1 MAIYLLNADLG
12 APRSSTLAQ
21 ALRTAI
27 PDLITINTI
36 DDALHGP
43 QTSNGP
49 SYLLLLAPPNGAK
62 TLEQLAE
69 TAARYRDRIFF
80 IMIGDEISASEY
92 KSLVRTGGAD
102 WISAGADV
110 QEILDLISNRQTRGR
125 TEAASAIRNGSKRVA
140 VSFVPS
146 AGGVGN
152 TTLAVEVGVS
162 LKTSK
167 PTKDLNICIVDLDFQ
182 SRHAC
187 DHLDI
192 EPRLKMQEISSN
204 PERLDAQL
212 FDIFISRHASG
223 LHVFAEPRSKSDPC
237 DFNVA
242 ALDKLLD
249 MISARYHLILI
260 DLPVTWFAW
269 TPQIVSASDAVVVT
283 GANTIPGLRQT
294 AETLVAVRESARASA
309 QIAIAVNRCRRRFWG
324 GVARRKHVE
333 RVLGRENV
341 FYIAEEPMAVE
352 SVNAGTPMALSKG
365 AGAIGRDIARL
376 ADFCANVKSLRAAP
390 VG

>member
-80 IMIGDEISASEY
+80 IMIGDEIAASKY

-167 PTKDLNICIVDLDFQ
+167 PTKDLNICIVDLNFH
-182 SRHAC
+182 SGHAC
-187 DHLDI
+187 APLDI

-223 LHVFAEPRSKSDPC
+223 LHVFAAPRSKSDPC

-242 ALDKLLD
+242 ALDKLID

-260 DLPVTWFAW
+260 DLPVTWFTW
-269 TPQIVSASDAVVVT
+269 TPQIVSASDGVGVT
-283 GANTIPGLRQT
+283 GVNTIPGLRQT
-294 AETLVAVRESARASA
+294 AETLAAVRETVRASA
-309 QIAIAVNRCRRRFWG
+309 QVAIAVNRCQRRFWG
-324 GVARRKHVE
+324 GVATRHHWE
-333 RVLGRENV
+333 RVLGRKNV
-341 FYIAEEPMAVE
+341 FYIAEEPMVLE
-352 SVNAGTPMALSKG
+352 SVNTGAPMALSKG
-365 AGAIGRDIARL
+365 SGSIGRDIAAL

-390 VG
+390 AE

>member
-1 MAIYLLNADLG
+1 MAIYILNADL
-12 APRSSTLAQ
+12 AVPRSGAIEQ
-21 ALRTAI
+21 KLRTAI
-27 PDLITINTI
+27 PDLIAI
-36 DDALHGP
+36 DNIENALHGLQP
-43 QTSNGP
+43 SDGP
-49 SYLLLLAPPNGAK
+49 SYLLLITPPSDAKNIEKLADI
-62 TLEQLAE
+62 
-69 TAARYRDRIFF
+69 AARYRDRIFF
-80 IMIGDEISASEY
+80 VLIGGEISASQY
-92 KSLVRTGGAD
+92 KSLVRSGGAD
-102 WISAGADV
+102 WISAAADV

-125 TEAASAIRNGSKRVA
+125 AEATSAIPTGSKHVA

-167 PTKDLNICIVDLDFQ
+167 PTKNLNICIVDLDFQ
-182 SRHAC
+182 SSHVC
-187 DHLDI
+187 DCLDI

-223 LHVFAEPRSKSDPC
+223 LHVFAAPRCKADPC

-260 DLPVTWFAW
+260 DLPVTWFTW
-269 TPQIVSASDAVVVT
+269 TPQIVSASDGVVVT
-283 GANTIPGLRQT
+283 GVNTIPGLRQT
-294 AETLVAVRESARASA
+294 AETLAAVRETVRASA
-309 QIAIAVNRCRRRFWG
+309 QVAIAVNRCQRRFWG
-324 GVARRKHVE
+324 GVARRHHGE
-333 RVLGRENV
+333 RVLGRKNV
-341 FYIAEEPMAVE
+341 FYIAEEPMVLE
-352 SVNAGTPMALSKG
+352 SINTGTPMALSKG
-365 AGAIGRDIARL
+365 SGSIGRDIAAL

-390 VG
+390 AG